1 MGAPLG
7 FKTFATGDVLTA
19 ADTNGYL
26 MQGVWTFAN
35 ATARDAAVTSPQEGN
50 VCYLKDTDAVMTYSG
65 SAWVAVG
72 GAGGG
77 MTQLG
82 STTTLSGASTLIS
95 GISGSYNRLFV
106 EMIDFYMSASASLLV
121 RFNSDATANAY
132 QQVTDYYS
140 AAVAAAQQA
149 PYLDKLTSCYATY
162 GSVSASDNNN
172 YAYLEIPNY
181 ASSMKKPYVVQ
192 AEYVNAGGNNNVDF
206 ARGAWF
212 NSTAITSLLFATS
225 AGTFSGGT
233 VKVWGIK

>member
-1 MGAPLG
+1 MAAGLG
-7 FKTFATGDVLTA
+7 LKTFVTGDVLTA

-26 MQGVWTFAN
+26 MQGVWVFAD
-35 ATARDAAVTSPQEGN
+35 AAARTAAVTSPQEGN
-50 VCYLKDTDAVMTYSG
+50 MSFLKDTNSTEYYDGA
-65 SAWVAVG
+65 AWVAVG
-72 GAGGG
+72 AAGGG

-82 STTTLSGASTLIS
+82 STTTLTGASTLIS
-95 GISGSYNRLFV
+95 GISGAYNRLFV

-162 GSVSASDNNN
+162 GSVAASDNNN

-192 AEYVNAGGNNNVDF
+192 AEYLNAGSNNNVDF